1 MPFQVTQRSARD
13 LINDEKVNIPKHQR
27 PYMWSTKQANGFL
40 ETIMDGMPTLN
51 LILYEEVV
59 DNKLIRWLED
69 GQQRLMTIKRF
80 VDGTLDK
87 VRWNGKTFSE
97 FSIEEKDSFKN
108 YLFTI
113 TTIESVPYERRIAL
127 FQAIQDGTPLTNGQR
142 FHACSH
148 SPLVKLAKNIMT
160 DSRLTDVFGYS
171 PTCDKKNNSLANAIA
186 IASGLAF
193 NDNDA
198 ISTSYDIIGMKGY
211 LDPNIDINL
220 EHVDTR
226 IGKLLS
232 VYHRADEICPNTTI
246 VTTNKKTG
254 LQKTVIKLVK
264 PKWNAGIYIG
274 YILYAMNLP
283 ERNWE
288 NDKEM
293 FAQFIARV
301 RLNNKYMHILTYST
315 PVARNWNSARW
326 KKGLYNLDN
335 LESIESKIHIN
346 DSESNSE
353 SDSDEEE
360 YNVSN

>member
-254 LQKTVIKLVK
+254 LQ
-264 PKWNAGIYIG
+264 
-274 YILYAMNLP
+274 
-283 ERNWE
+283 
-288 NDKEM
+288 
-293 FAQFIARV
+293 
-301 RLNNKYMHILTYST
+301 
-315 PVARNWNSARW
+315 
-326 KKGLYNLDN
+326 
-335 LESIESKIHIN
+335 
-346 DSESNSE
+346 
-353 SDSDEEE
+353 
-360 YNVSN
+360 